1 MGAWKEAILG
11 GLYAGSTANQANASK
26 DASKAQVDSVNQGI
40 DFQRESRDI
49 ARQDLQPY
57 SDMGKE
63 SINRLQQLAQPGG
76 TQPAPQ
82 INWLSLNPATQGITG
97 TYGGDRY
104 ENGRIVQNT
113 PVSNQPSGSEYGD
126 MREGVTLNPNYDASY
141 QDFNRDTEFTGTVD
155 QLDANTRFD
164 ANVQDINRDTEFRA
178 DPRRVYNDAEANVQD
193 RFNEAADVVSDQV
206 SARQAAKGKLGSG
219 NTLVDL
225 FRENTML
232 KEGLTQNEFGRLRR
246 LEDRDRMNLAQDAQI
261 FGDNQS
267 RELQDADFNRGSELA
282 RAGLFDQNFNRDVR
296 FNDANRLNTLANANL
311 FNQNYGRDMAKAGF
325 NQGAEQLREQNANN
339 NFVRNMDV
347 AGLNRNEIAMK
358 DALKGADFN
367 RNLNLVNMGQA
378 SAAGQAATT
387 NNAGNSIANLYGQ
400 QGNAIAA
407 GKIGSANAYTGGVNN
422 LTSLAGL
429 YMGIPPTATK
439 TINTNQPM
447 STPQDFYKYFV

>member
-1 MGAWKEAILG
+1 MAVVSASIIGASTV
-11 GLYAGSTANQANASK
+11 YAAKKGSDAAK
-26 DASKAQVDSVNQGI
+26 DGAKAQVEAADKGI
-40 DFQRESRDI
+40 EFQRESRDI

-76 TQPAPQ
+76 TQPAAP
-82 INWLSLNPATQGITG
+82 INRLSLNPATQGITG

-104 ENGRIVQNT
+104 ENGRRVQNT

-126 MREGVTLNPNYDASY
+126 MREGVTLNPNYDANY

-325 NQGAEQLREQNANN
+325 NQGAEQLRERNANN
-339 NFVRNMDV
+339 NFARNMDL

-367 RNLNLVNMGQA
+367 RNLNLVNIGQA

-407 GKIGSANAYTGGVNN
+407 GKIGSANAYAGGVNN
-422 LTSLAGL
+422 LAGLAGL
-429 YMGIPPTATK
+429 YMGIPPTSKAPIIDK
-439 TINTNQPM
+439 
-447 STPQDFYKYFV
+447 STSLFS